1 MTDKRKINW
10 DKKIE
15 YAQRK
20 LKQNKALIEDTY
32 KGTKSQKA
40 KTWTI
45 KQKKNNGEFQ

>member
-1 MTDKRKINW
+1 MADKRKINW
-10 DKKIE
+10 DKKLE

-20 LKQNKALIEDTY
+20 LDQNKALIENTH

-45 KQKKNNGEFQ
+45 KQKRNIGEFQ